1 MRTPDPTDELLRDW
15 ASRQEQD
22 AKELRALTKRISEE
36 ARVSCFVSLPEVPA
50 ARRPSLSFLAMISP
64 ISSSH
69 CTIISPS
76 LVPNYSLLFSSFEI
90 SSRRWGRRHSS

>member
-50 ARRPSLSFLAMISP
+50 ARRPLRQSPRSPCGPATFPFLSGVALPTA
-64 ISSSH
+64 
-69 CTIISPS
+69 
-76 LVPNYSLLFSSFEI
+76 
-90 SSRRWGRRHSS
+90 

>member
-50 ARRPSLSFLAMISP
+50 ARRPSLSFLAWL
-64 ISSSH
+64 
-69 CTIISPS
+69 CR
-76 LVPNYSLLFSSFEI
+76 LLKNLWDSITSGW
-90 SSRRWGRRHSS
+90 RRRT